1 MSLHTLITYWFVGNE
16 HPSVPPLQHI
26 KAYDFPNDKAMKVRL
41 SQMKTMMKHVKRVA
55 EFENFDFSDL
65 GWSVEKT
72 TRLYE
77 ATESY
82 FRFPAVHHR
91 RFTDITWKTV
101 FLILQKNKFK
111 LVGEVDEGIN
121 M

>member
-1 MSLHTLITYWFVGNE
+1 MNIQTLLTYWFVGSK
-16 HPSVPPLQHI
+16 HPRVPPLQYV
-26 KAYDFPNDKAMKVRL
+26 KAYDFPNDKAIKVRL
-41 SQMKTMMKHVKRVA
+41 SQMKTMMKHVKRAA

-65 GWSVEKT
+65 VWSVEKT

-77 ATESY
+77 VTESY

-91 RFTDITWKTV
+91 RFTNITWKTV
-101 FLILQKNKFK
+101 FNLLQKNKFK

-121 M
+121 V

>member
-1 MSLHTLITYWFVGNE
+1 MYFFS
-16 HPSVPPLQHI
+16 HPGVLSNPQNCLFSARFQST
-26 KAYDFPNDKAMKVRL
+26 DKAMKVRL
-41 SQMKTMMKHVKRVA
+41 SQMKTMMKHVKRAA

-65 GWSVEKT
+65 GWSVKKT

-82 FRFPAVHHR
+82 FRCPAVHHR
-91 RFTDITWKTV
+91 RFTDITCKTV
-101 FLILQKNKFK
+101 FLLLQKNKFK